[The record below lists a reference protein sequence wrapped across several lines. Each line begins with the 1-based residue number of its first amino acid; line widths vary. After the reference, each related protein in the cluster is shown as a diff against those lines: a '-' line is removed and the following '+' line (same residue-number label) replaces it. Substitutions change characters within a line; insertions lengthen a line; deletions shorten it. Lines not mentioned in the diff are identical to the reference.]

1 MGAIRFLL
9 YPFAVFYDMITSFR
23 NYLYDVNFLRSTFFD
38 IPTIV
43 VGNLSVGGTGK
54 SPQIE
59 YLVRL
64 LQKHKTVAVLSRGY
78 KRKSNGFILLD
89 DTHLV
94 SDVGDEP
101 LQFFNKFSSIS
112 VAVDANRVHGIQQ
125 LKKTINPD
133 IVLLDDAYQHR
144 RLKAG
149 LYILLTRYDDL
160 YSDDFILPVGSLRES
175 KRGAKRAHVIV
186 VTKCPENLSETEQ
199 NQIISK
205 LRPLDN
211 QAVFFSKISY
221 TPKTLG
227 FKNID
232 IDQLSDCHVLL
243 ITGIANTSS
252 LIQFLE
258 QKKCTIDHLKF
269 PDHYNFSKNDVK
281 RIKKEF
287 DQIKS
292 NKKLL
297 LTTEKDYT
305 RLSSQITELSF
316 LEITTTLINQ
326 QEDFDN
332 MIKSF
337 CEKSK
342 DFK

>member
-1 MGAIRFLL
+1 MRSIRFLL

-23 NYLYDVNFLRSTFFD
+23 NYLYDLNFLRSTFFD

-43 VGNLSVGGTGK
+43 VGNLSMGGTGK

-59 YLVRL
+59 YLIRL
-64 LQKHKTVAVLSRGY
+64 LQKHKKLAVLSRGY
-78 KRKSNGFILLD
+78 KRKSNGFILLN

-125 LKKTINPD
+125 LKKIINPD

-175 KRGAKRAHVIV
+175 KKGAKRAHIIV
-186 VTKCPENLSETEQ
+186 VTKCPENLSEIDQ

-227 FKNID
+227 SKNID
-232 IDQLSDCHVLL
+232 IDQLSDCHILL

-269 PDHYNFSKNDVK
+269 PDHHNFSKSDVK

-287 DQIKS
+287 DQIES

-305 RLSSQITELSF
+305 RLSNQISELSF
-316 LEITTTLINQ
+316 LEITTTLINHK
-326 QEDFDN
+326 EKFDN

-342 DFK
+342 DF

>member
-1 MGAIRFLL
+1 MRSIRFLL

-23 NYLYDVNFLRSTFFD
+23 NYLYDLNFLRSTFFD

-43 VGNLSVGGTGK
+43 VGNLSMGGTGK

-59 YLVRL
+59 YLIRL
-64 LQKHKTVAVLSRGY
+64 LQKHKKLAVLSRGY
-78 KRKSNGFILLD
+78 KRKSNGFILLN

-125 LKKTINPD
+125 LKKIINPD

-175 KRGAKRAHVIV
+175 KKGAKRAHIIV
-186 VTKCPENLSETEQ
+186 VTKCPENLSEIDQ

-227 FKNID
+227 SKNID
-232 IDQLSDCHVLL
+232 IDQLSDCHILL

-269 PDHYNFSKNDVK
+269 PDHHNFSKSDVK

-287 DQIKS
+287 DQIES

-305 RLSSQITELSF
+305 RLSNQISELSF
-316 LEITTTLINQ
+316 LEITTTLINHR
-326 QEDFDN
+326 EKFDN

-342 DFK
+342 DF